1 MSLSEYLRLTDTSK
15 PCNPPDP
22 PAITYKFPLDPF
34 QTHAISAI
42 SCNENVLVTA
52 KTGSGKT
59 LVGEY
64 QIAHSL
70 KKGGRIFYTTPIKSL
85 SNQKFYDLKTMF
97 PDRVGIMTG
106 DIKFKPDADI
116 IIMTTEILR
125 NLLFKQGSS
134 TESVGITAA
143 LSLDRLD
150 SVIFD
155 ECHYINDRERGA
167 VWEETLIL
175 LPPQVNLVLLS
186 ATIDSPQQFAS
197 WLGDL
202 KQKPIHLISTEYRIV
217 PLLHG
222 VYRGSEVLPVMD
234 NREYFDPG
242 MYSAWLLWRNAQKDM
257 GDAHKEKVAQRR
269 LGGYE
274 DGPIQKKTQMKSY
287 IHELNT
293 LVERLHAT
301 NLLPALFFVFS
312 RRDCERYAGAI
323 TSSLI
328 DSSDAAAVRHI
339 IKFHLHR
346 YPDLLQLPQYHTITE
361 LLEKGI
367 AFHHSGLIP
376 VLKEII
382 EILFSRGYVKL
393 LFATETF
400 AVGINMPTKTV
411 VFTGY
416 RKYDDHVEGLRLL
429 NTDEYIQMAGRAGR
443 RGKDTQGLVLYLPDR
458 EPELT
463 DDVKRMMTG
472 KKSTFQSRMT
482 FHYDFILKT
491 FQKKSLRWL
500 DILNQSYWFRRHSKL
515 IVECEQEIHKL
526 VDQSY
531 ITADEVETMSA
542 FDMLKEKVRN
552 SVNAPRRKAQQE
564 LEAWKNTHVG
574 VRWNN
579 LEKTLWPK
587 FKNNMKELVA
597 LEKDLVALKTPERDV
612 YPVLQSL
619 EAFGFMDGNALTQL
633 GTIATEVNEGHCI
646 LMPLFWESL
655 NKGSLEPLTPQET
668 LATLSVFLGEN
679 DLNNAPISSQTV
691 SKAVD
696 TIASIAKDCLN
707 VEQRF
712 HVTSPSPHYW
722 SVGTEYVEIIWKWLH
737 GATLT
742 EIATEYGFF
751 EGNLIRILTKLQ
763 SVLEEWRT
771 IATLSKNTDV
781 LNNLLG
787 ADELLRIG
795 FASSESL
802 YLTL

>member
-1 MSLSEYLRLTDTSK
+1 MSLSEYLRVVDTK
-15 PCNPPDP
+15 TICTLPDP
-22 PAITYKFPLDPF
+22 LAITYNFPLDPF
-34 QTHAISAI
+34 QTHAIAAI
-42 SCNENVLVTA
+42 SRDENVLVTA

-70 KKGGRIFYTTPIKSL
+70 KKGGRVFYTTPIKSL

-125 NLLFKQGSS
+125 NLLYKQGSS

-175 LPPQVNLVLLS
+175 LPSKVNLVLLS

-217 PLLHG
+217 PLIHG
-222 VYRGSEVLPVMD
+222 VYRGSELLTLMD
-234 NREYFDPG
+234 NKEYFDPG
-242 MYSAWLLWRNAQKDM
+242 LYSAWLLWRKAQKEE
-257 GDAHKEKVAQRR
+257 GAAHKDKVAQRR
-269 LGGYE
+269 LGGYT
-274 DGPIQKKTQMKSY
+274 DAPVQKKTLMKSY
-287 IHELNT
+287 IHELNA
-293 LVERLHAT
+293 LVERLNQT
-301 NLLPALFFVFS
+301 GLLPALFFVFS
-312 RRDCERYAGAI
+312 RKDCERYASSI

-346 YPDLLQLPQYHTITE
+346 YTDLLQLPQYHTITE

-429 NTDEYIQMAGRAGR
+429 NSDEYIQMAGRAGR
-443 RGKDTQGLVLYLPDR
+443 RGKDTSGLVLYLPDR

-482 FHYDFILKT
+482 FHYEFILKT
-491 FQKKSLRWL
+491 FQQGTLRWL

-515 IVECEQEIHKL
+515 IVECEQEINKL
-526 VDQSY
+526 LDNSY
-531 ITADEVETMSA
+531 ISEKEVEEMET
-542 FDMLKEKVRN
+542 FDTLKEKVRTA
-552 SVNAPRRKAQQE
+552 VNAPRRLAQRE
-564 LEAWKNTHVG
+564 LESWKNTHVG

-579 LEKTLWPK
+579 LEKEVWPK
-587 FKNNMKELVA
+587 YKRDAKELVA

-612 YPVLQSL
+612 FPVLKSL
-619 EAFGFMDGNALTQL
+619 EAFGFMVGETLTHL
-633 GTIATEVNEGHCI
+633 GTMATEVNEGHSI
-646 LMPLFWESL
+646 LMPLLWSSSCAVE
-655 NKGSLEPLTPQET
+655 LTSEET
-668 LATLSVFLGEN
+668 LAVLAVFLGED
-679 DLNNAPISSQTV
+679 DLNQASISSENV
-691 SKAVD
+691 SKCVD
-696 TIASIAKDCLN
+696 KLHSLAKMCLD
-707 VEQRF
+707 VEKQF

-722 SVGTEYVEIIWKWLH
+722 TISTEYVELIWKWLH
-737 GATLT
+737 GSTLT
-742 EIATEYGFF
+742 ELATDYGFF
-751 EGNLIRILTKLQ
+751 EGNLIRLLTKLV
-763 SVLEEWRT
+763 SLLEEWR
-771 IATLSKNTDV
+771 ILATLSKDTTT
-781 LNNLLG
+781 LNKLLG
-787 ADELLRIG
+787 AEELLRIG

-802 YLTL
+802 YLNL